1 MTTIPPVLDD
11 DMAARTSAPD
21 WTYAQLVRRIVTG
34 EIPAG
39 TRLTEEQL
47 ASELKVSRTPL
58 RMALSRLESARIITK
73 QRNRAIYVAEL
84 RADEIEELAALR
96 ERIEGLVA
104 RRAAER
110 VGAEGLSTR
119 RARMIAGQID
129 AAKGIDSAADVFTL
143 GEHFHIELI
152 KLSGLR
158 RARDVLTDIY
168 LGLERYR
175 YMLAEDPMRAKKR
188 VEEHEAILDAIEAG
202 DADAAERLMRQ
213 HILNGLAI
221 YRERLLP
228 MLETANNR

>member
-1 MTTIPPVLDD
+1 MTMIPSVLDD
-11 DMAARTSAPD
+11 DMASRTSAPD

-47 ASELKVSRTPL
+47 AAELKVSRTPL
-58 RMALSRLESARIITK
+58 RMALSRLENARIITK

-110 VGAEGLSTR
+110 VAREGMSTQ
-119 RARMIAGQID
+119 RARVIAGQID
-129 AAKGIDSAADVFTL
+129 AKGLGSAMDVFTL
-143 GEHFHIELI
+143 GEHFHLELI

-158 RARDVLTDIY
+158 RTRDVLTDIY

-175 YMLAEDPMRAKKR
+175 YMLAEDPLRAKKR
-188 VEEHEAILDAIEAG
+188 VEEHEGILDAIEAG
-202 DADAAERLMRQ
+202 DADAAEALMKQ
-213 HILNGLAI
+213 HIVNGLAI

-228 MLETANNR
+228 VLQMATSR